1 MVSLQLGEYPVYK
14 KTERDVRAHPAIS
27 HYSHLLLKC
36 RVATNMSHKLK
47 VQSRRFKNYIF
58 AKKCILNQLFGLM
71 NLLLL
76 FLHTLLFCHILLFRC
91 WIFFQPGCQTF
102 WIHIRPD
109 ILSVLIWVQTLCKGY
124 QQTTRVA
131 PRGQRVK
138 YKTTF

>member
-76 FLHTLLFCHILLFRC
+76 FLHTLLFCHILLFVC
-91 WIFFQPGCQTF
+91 WIFFSIPSGCRNSLDPDQAQHF
-102 WIHIRPD
+102 VGPDLGPNCLQRLSADDKSRP
-109 ILSVLIWVQTLCKGY
+109 
-124 QQTTRVA
+124 
-131 PRGQRVK
+131 
-138 YKTTF
+138 